1 MTTTHSRRRA
11 GLASLLALVLVA
23 AAALALMVPAGVAAQ
38 AAPDPVGIG
47 ALFNLGMGARALGMG
62 GAFVAVADDGTA
74 IYYNPAGL
82 AFVEDNNFTALFS
95 NAFGAGSYLGL
106 GYARPNLGASIVGLV
121 SSVDETDGYGN
132 VIGTLG
138 YQEGALALGG
148 AYAFGPF
155 AVGGAAKGY
164 IQNAPENLG
173 YGFTCDVG
181 LMLSV
186 PDLIGL
192 RAGAVG
198 RNLLGSVTFESQH
211 VDEFERDFLV
221 GVSIR
226 PIKKLLVAAD
236 FDMTAQVAKVGAEYQ
251 IVPAV
256 ALRGGVN
263 INPEVAVG
271 FSAGVGFA
279 LGGFT
284 LDYAYQFHPS
294 ELPDSHWLSLGFS
307 F

>member
-1 MTTTHSRRRA
+1 MTITHSRRRV
-11 GLASLLALVLVA
+11 GLASVLALALVA
-23 AAALALMVPAGVAAQ
+23 AAALALMAPAGAAAQ
-38 AAPDPVGIG
+38 VGADPVGIG

-62 GAFVAVADDGTA
+62 GAFVAVADDGSA

-95 NAFGAGSYLGL
+95 NAFGAGGYLGL
-106 GYARPNLGASIVGLV
+106 GYARPNIGASLVGLV
-121 SSVDETDGYGN
+121 SEVDETDEYGN

-155 AVGGAAKGY
+155 ALGAAAKGY
-164 IQNAPENLG
+164 LQNAPENLG

-181 LMLSV
+181 LMLSM

-192 RAGAVG
+192 KAGAVG
-198 RNLLGSVTFESQH
+198 RNLLGTVTFESEH

-226 PIKKLLVAAD
+226 PIEKLLVAAD
-236 FDMTAQVAKVGAEYQ
+236 FDMTALVAKVGAEYQ
-251 IVPAV
+251 VVPAV

-263 INPEVAVG
+263 VDSEMAVG
-271 FSAGVGFA
+271 FTAGVGFA

-284 LDYAYQFHPS
+284 IDYAYQFHPS
-294 ELPDSHWLSLGFS
+294 ELPDSHWLSLGYS